1 MRRFAFILSLGMLY
15 CSFSTQAQRNKKED
29 TAEKTPLEQV
39 DISGLKFRN
48 VGPAITSGRIAD
60 FAVDPDNPK
69 VYYVATASGGVW
81 KTVNGG
87 ITYEPV
93 FDSQGSYSIGCISMD
108 PNNPNVIW
116 VGTGENNNQRSVS
129 YGDGV
134 YKSVDGGKS
143 WEHMG
148 LKSSEH
154 NGQILIDPRNS
165 DVVYVAAIGPLWQE
179 GGERGLYKT
188 TDGGKSWEAILS
200 IDEHTGIN
208 QLLMDPRNPDVLYA
222 AAHQR
227 RRHVFTYI
235 GGGPGSGIYKSTD
248 AGANWEKINK
258 GLPETDLGRTGLS
271 MSPAN
276 PEIIYAIVEAAR
288 GKGGFYRT
296 TNRGASWEKMSDY
309 VTSGN
314 YYQEIVADPLDPDKI
329 YAMDTW
335 MHISTDGGKTF
346 KVLGE
351 DTKHVDNHCMWI
363 DPADTDHFL
372 VGCDGGIYET
382 FDAAK
387 TWLFKPNLPV
397 TQFYKVALDSARPF
411 YNIYGGTQDNFS
423 MGGPSRTLSNNGI
436 ANSDWFMT
444 HGGDGFESQVDPD
457 DPNIIYAQSQ
467 YGFLVRYD
475 KLNGEEVGIQPKE
488 RKGEDA
494 YRWNWDAPLSVSTH
508 QPGRIYF
515 AANKLFRSDDRG
527 NSWEVISDDLTR
539 QVNRNKLEVMDR
551 VWSMDAVEKN
561 GSTSPYGTIVSFAES
576 PLNAN
581 LLYVGTDDGLIQITE
596 NGGTNWRSIGSFPDV
611 PERTYVNALWASQHD
626 ENVVY
631 AAFNHHKYGD
641 FSPYL
646 YKSDDKGRSWS
657 KITANLPE
665 RGSVYAIAEDH
676 VDADLLFAGTEF
688 GAFFS
693 NNGGQEWKQ
702 LNAGLPTIAIRDM
715 AIHKGENDLVLA
727 SFGRGFFVL
736 DDYSVLRNVDNELL
750 AQEAALFEVRDA
762 LLYESRYPLGLPG
775 KSFQGDSYYQGEN
788 LPSVAMFTYYLKEDI
803 KTLAEQREEKEKVQL
818 ENQEDAAYPSYEQL
832 QQEQA
837 EEAPYLLFTI
847 KDDEGKL
854 VRKLNAPAK
863 KGLQRINWDLRF
875 ASVNPITLS
884 TPSFYNPFAGKDEGT
899 LVAPGEY
906 TVTLSKSVNGEIT
919 PLAEAVTFT
928 VKPLEDRSI
937 PLGDPQVKIAFQ
949 QDVNELYRKVQAS
962 QQILGEI
969 NSQLKH
975 MEAAAKKASLPQ
987 EQISDK
993 MMRIKEKMREI
1004 EVALNTDLAASK
1016 LDMDKPP
1023 TVGNRVGM
1031 LVYEQFYSTSPPT
1044 QTHQDSYKIAKEE
1057 FTPVLAQIKE
1067 VAQQDVPE
1075 LQQMLEE
1082 AGAPYTPYA
1091 IPVLVEE

>member
-1 MRRFAFILSLGMLY
+1 MRRFAFILSLSVLY

-29 TAEKTPLEQV
+29 TAEKTSLEQV

-69 VYYVATASGGVW
+69 HYYVATASGGVW

-87 ITYEPV
+87 TTYEPI
-93 FDSQGSYSIGCISMD
+93 FDSQGSYSIGCITMD

-134 YKSVDGGKS
+134 YKSIDGGKS

-148 LKSSEH
+148 LNNSEH
-154 NGQILIDPRNS
+154 IGQILIDPRNS
-165 DVVYVAAIGPLWQE
+165 DVVYVAAIGPLWRE

-188 TDGGKSWEAILS
+188 SDGGKSWEAVLT

-208 QLLMDPRNPDVLYA
+208 ELLMDPRNPDVLYA

-235 GGGPGSGIYKSTD
+235 GGGPGSGVYKSTD
-248 AGANWEKINK
+248 AGANWEKINQ
-258 GLPETDLGRTGLS
+258 GLPETDLGRIGLS

-288 GKGGFYRT
+288 DKGGFYRT
-296 TNRGASWEKMSDY
+296 TNQGASWEKMSDY

-314 YYQEIVADPLDPDKI
+314 YYQEIVADPVDPVKI
-329 YAMDTW
+329 YTMDTW
-335 MHISTDGGKTF
+335 MHISTDGGKSF
-346 KVLGE
+346 KILGE

-382 FDAAK
+382 FDAAQ

-397 TQFYKVALDSARPF
+397 TQFYKVALDSAKPF

-444 HGGDGFESQVDPD
+444 HGGDGFESQIDPD

-475 KLNGEEVGIQPKE
+475 KLNGEEIGIQPKE

-494 YRWNWDAPLSVSTH
+494 YRWNWDAPLAVSTH
-508 QPGRIYF
+508 QPRRIYF

-539 QVNRNKLEVMDR
+539 QVNRNELEVMDR

-561 GSTSPYGTIVSFAES
+561 GSTSPYGTIVSFSES

-581 LLYVGTDDGLIQITE
+581 LLYVGTDDGLIQVTE
-596 NGGTNWRSIGSFPDV
+596 DGGDNWRRIGSFPDV

-646 YKSDDKGRSWS
+646 YKSNDKGRSWNE
-657 KITANLPE
+657 ITANLPE
-665 RGSVYAIAEDH
+665 KGSVYTIAEDH
-676 VDADLLFAGTEF
+676 VDAELLFAGTEF

-702 LNAGLPTIAIRDM
+702 LKAGLPTIAIRDM

-736 DDYSVLRNVDNELL
+736 DDYSILRNVDNNLL

-803 KTLAEQREEKEKVQL
+803 KTLAEQREEKEKEQL
-818 ENQEDAAYPSYEQL
+818 ENQEDSAYPSYAQL
-832 QQEQA
+832 QEEQA

-854 VRKLNAPAK
+854 VRKLTSPAK

-875 ASVNPITLS
+875 ASVNPISLS

-906 TVTLSKSVNGEIT
+906 TVTLSKSVNGTIS
-919 PLAEAVTFT
+919 PLASPVSFT
-928 VKPLEDRSI
+928 VKPLEQRAL
-937 PLGDPQVKIAFQ
+937 PLGDPEDRVAFQ
-949 QDVNELYRKVQAS
+949 EEVNELYRKVQAS

-969 NSQLKH
+969 NLQLKH
-975 MEAAAKKASLPQ
+975 MEEAAKKASLPQ
-987 EQISDK
+987 QQLSDK
-993 MMRIKEKMREI
+993 MMSIKEKMREI
-1004 EVALNTDLAASK
+1004 GMALNTDLVASK

-1023 TVGNRVGM
+1023 TVGNRMGM

-1044 QTHQDSYKIAKEE
+1044 QTHRDSYQIAKEE
-1057 FTPVLAQIKE
+1057 FGPVLAQIKE
-1067 VAQQDVPE
+1067 VAQEDIPE